1 MLAVSAP
8 TFGDLLRQHRLAAG
22 LTQEALAERAG
33 LSVHGIQKLERG
45 AAHPY
50 RDTAQRLIAALQLKP
65 EAEANFRAAVHPV
78 RRRGSILQPESR
90 ARAARHN
97 LPAALSSFV
106 GREQEL
112 AQITVRLAGARLLTL
127 TGVGG
132 CGKTRLALEVAR
144 TFIQVQDYPD
154 GVWLVELGP
163 LTDSALV
170 AHEVAAVLGVRQAPQ
185 EPLLTA
191 LASALARRRLLL
203 VLDNCEHV
211 LDACATLI
219 DGLLKSC
226 PDLTVL
232 ATSREP
238 IGIGGEV
245 AWRVP
250 SLAIPDPRRVVP
262 VAELARIPAVQ
273 LFVERAAAQTGF
285 ALSERNAEA
294 VAQVCHRLDGI
305 PLALELAAGRLD
317 ALTVEQLAARLDKRF
332 LLLTGGSRTT
342 LLRQQTLVATL
353 DWSYDLLGKTER
365 RVFERLA
372 VFAGT
377 WRLEAAEAVC
387 ASHDVA
393 DKDVLDLLG
402 QLVRKSLVVG
412 GEPGDGAKRFEL
424 LESVRDYARQ
434 KLLARGQA
442 ETTTVRERHAVYYS
456 GLADRLHP
464 TMTRAFVGWLST
476 DQHACQP
483 VAASKKSSTTSA
495 SRWSGG

>member
-1 MLAVSAP
+1 
-8 TFGDLLRQHRLAAG
+8 
-22 LTQEALAERAG
+22 
-33 LSVHGIQKLERG
+33 
-45 AAHPY
+45 
-50 RDTAQRLIAALQLKP
+50 
-65 EAEANFRAAVHPV
+65 
-78 RRRGSILQPESR
+78 
-90 ARAARHN
+90 
-97 LPAALSSFV
+97 LPAPLSSFV

-112 AQITVRLAGARLLTL
+112 AQITVRLAGTRLLTL
-127 TGVGG
+127 TGIGG

-185 EPLLTA
+185 EPLLAA
-191 LASALARRRLLL
+191 LASALADRRLLL
-203 VLDNCEHV
+203 VLDNCEHM

-226 PDLTVL
+226 PDLKVL

-250 SLAIPDPRRVVP
+250 SLALPDSQRVVP

-273 LFVERAAAQTGF
+273 LFVERAGAKAGF

-294 VAQVCHRLDGI
+294 VAQVCQRLDGI

-342 LLRQQTLVATL
+342 LPRQQTLVATL
-353 DWSYDLLGKTER
+353 DWSYDLLSKPER
-365 RVFERLA
+365 RALERLA

-402 QLVRKSLVVG
+402 RLVRKSLVVV

-424 LESVRDYARQ
+424 LEGGPRRP
-434 KLLARGQA
+434 L
-442 ETTTVRERHAVYYS
+442 
-456 GLADRLHP
+456 
-464 TMTRAFVGWLST
+464 
-476 DQHACQP
+476 
-483 VAASKKSSTTSA
+483 SA
-495 SRWSGG
+495 SVTRSITRGWRIGSIRR